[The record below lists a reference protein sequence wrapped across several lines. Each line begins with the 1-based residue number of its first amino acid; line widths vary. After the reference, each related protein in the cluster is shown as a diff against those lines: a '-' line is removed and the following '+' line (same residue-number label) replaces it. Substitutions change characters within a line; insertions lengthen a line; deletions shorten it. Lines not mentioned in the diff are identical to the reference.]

1 MDPGMSR
8 KIYIL
13 IFCLLAILPAVMPSA
28 TNRRIKSAVEDTL
41 APFTLFLRGAAGALS
56 GSRGDDGVD
65 ADVLA
70 VELELARYEIAR
82 LKTLEQENRKLREM
96 LGLVEDSSLDLLPA
110 KVIGRNV
117 SGWWRKVQL
126 DKGAGDGIEPG
137 MPVVSGRGLVGRVV
151 SASSFRSDVL
161 LMIDP
166 SCRVSA
172 RVSGSGASGIV
183 RGHRV
188 STGTETL
195 CRMEFI
201 ERGSRI
207 GAGDE
212 VITSG
217 LGGVFP
223 QGVRIGTVRSVEV
236 DPSGLY
242 RNADIQPTTD
252 FRWLDVVFVVFAGA
266 SGRDE

>member
-1 MDPGMSR
+1 MSR

-13 IFCLLAILPAVMPSA
+13 IFCLLAILPVVMPSA
-28 TNRRIKSAVEDTL
+28 AGRRIKSVVEDTL
-41 APFTLFLRGAAGALS
+41 APFTLFLRGAADALS
-56 GSRGDDGVD
+56 GSCGLNGED

-70 VELELARYEIAR
+70 LDLELARYEIAR
-82 LKTLEQENRKLREM
+82 LKMLEQENRKLREM
-96 LGLVEDSSLDLLPA
+96 LGLVEDSPLDLLPA

-137 MPVVSGRGLVGRVV
+137 MSVVSGRGLVGRVV

-172 RVSGSGASGIV
+172 RVSDSGSSGIV

-188 STGTETL
+188 SPGMEAL

-207 GAGDE
+207 GQGDE

-223 QGVRIGTVRSVEV
+223 QGLRIGTIRSVEV

-242 RNADIQPTTD
+242 RNADIQPATD
-252 FRWLDVVFVVFAGA
+252 FRWLDVVFVVLAGVP
-266 SGRDE
+266 GRSE